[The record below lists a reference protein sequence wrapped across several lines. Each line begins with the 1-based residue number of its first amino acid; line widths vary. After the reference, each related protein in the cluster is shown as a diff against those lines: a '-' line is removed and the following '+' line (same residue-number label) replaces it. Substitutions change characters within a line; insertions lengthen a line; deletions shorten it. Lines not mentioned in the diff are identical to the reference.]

1 MRVVVTGGTGF
12 VGAHLL
18 QLLVERGEEVA
29 VLLRPT
35 SNPWRIT
42 HLLSTVTCLEGD
54 LQRLDICQPA
64 IAAFA
69 PDTIIHLGWYGVM
82 NTQRDSREQIGQ
94 NLHSTLALV
103 DIGIECGCQ
112 TWIGLGSQAEYGP
125 QNAIITEGT
134 TPEPTNLYGATKLAT
149 YYLATQLAKAASMRF
164 VWLRLFSAYG
174 PKDNPDWMIPYIIRS
189 LLRGAKPSLT
199 AGEQMWD
206 YIYVGDVAEAIY
218 RCAQAPQ
225 AYGAINLGSGRT
237 VQLRQIIEM
246 IRNAIDPSLL
256 LGFGEVPY
264 RPDQVMHL
272 QADISKL
279 RALTGWEP
287 RTSLEHGLA
296 ATIRW
301 YVTQRQ

>member
-1 MRVVVTGGTGF
+1 MKVLVTGGTGF

-18 QLLVERGEEVA
+18 QLLVEQGESVA
-29 VLLRPT
+29 VILRPA
-35 SNPWRIT
+35 SNPWRIA
-42 HLLSTVTCLEGD
+42 HLLPAMECIEGD
-54 LQRLDICQPA
+54 LQRIDVCRPA

-69 PDTIIHLGWYGVM
+69 PDAIIHLAWYGVM
-82 NTQRDSREQIGQ
+82 NTQRNSREQIDQ
-94 NLHSTLALV
+94 NLYGTLSLV
-103 DIGIECGCQ
+103 EFGIECGCQ

-125 QNAIITEGT
+125 LNAIITEAT
-134 TPEPTNLYGATKLAT
+134 TPEPTSLYGATKLAT
-149 YYLATQLAKAASMRF
+149 YYLATQLARASAMRF

-174 PKDNPDWMIPYIIRS
+174 PKDNPDWMIPYIIRT

-218 RCAQAPQ
+218 RCTLAPQ
-225 AYGAINLGSGRT
+225 AEGVINLGSGRV
-237 VQLRQIIEM
+237 VQLRKIVES
-246 IRNAIDPSLL
+246 IRDAINPTLP

-279 RALTGWEP
+279 MALTGWEP
-287 RTSLEHGLA
+287 QTSMEEGITTTIQWYATHGH
-296 ATIRW
+296 
-301 YVTQRQ
+301 